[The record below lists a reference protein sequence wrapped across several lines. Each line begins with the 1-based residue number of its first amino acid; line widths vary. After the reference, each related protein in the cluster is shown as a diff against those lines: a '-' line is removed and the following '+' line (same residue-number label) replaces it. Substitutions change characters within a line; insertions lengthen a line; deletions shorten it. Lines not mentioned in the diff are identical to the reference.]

1 MFKKLR
7 DTLTGHK
14 DNKEPETKKQEENKQ
29 ESVAVSAV
37 KTATKPAAVG
47 TSVASSTPA
56 TDSVTPAAGSDVPA
70 KKARKA
76 VVEKKPRTF
85 SDSSLPPKEKEMIL
99 TDEQKASLM
108 GKLILTMKNPPIVG
122 DLVEGPVISLEK
134 SSVYVDLTPFG
145 TGIIYGREFIIARDV
160 IKKINVG
167 DVIAAKIVD
176 NSHKEGYFE
185 LSLKEARQALIWNEA
200 EIAIKEKKVLDLLVK
215 EANKGGL
222 LIEWQGIV
230 GFLPA
235 SQLKAEHYPRITDG
249 DKDKILDELK
259 KLIGTRLNV
268 AIITADPKEGKLIF
282 SEKGSESKEKEKIVS
297 KYEIGDEVE
306 GTVTGVVDFGVFV
319 KLEEGLEGLVHIS
332 EIDWGLVDDPRN
344 FVKVGQKIKA
354 KIIEIKD
361 GKISLSLKQL
371 RQNPWVDA
379 SKKYAKDMAVT
390 GVIIK
395 FNKHGALASIEEG
408 VAGLVHVSEFG
419 SEEKLRKTLE
429 LGKTYDFKITL
440 FDSKEQKMALTYT
453 GVK

>member
-1 MFKKLR
+1 MFKKLKE
-7 DTLTGHK
+7 TLTGHK
-14 DNKEPETKKQEENKQ
+14 DKSETVVDPETKTVVTAKTEE
-29 ESVAVSAV
+29 
-37 KTATKPAAVG
+37 ATKE
-47 TSVASSTPA
+47 TKVASPKKSAKNSTS
-56 TDSVTPAAGSDVPA
+56 TD
-70 KKARKA
+70 KKE
-76 VVEKKPRTF
+76 VGEVKKNKG
-85 SDSSLPPKEKEMIL
+85 DMEL
-99 TDEQKASLM
+99 TEEQKSSVM
-108 GKLILTMKNPPIVG
+108 GKLSETMKNPPIIG
-122 DLVEGPVISLEK
+122 DLVEGSVIAVEK
-134 SSVYVDLTPFG
+134 SSVYVDLAPFG

-176 NSHKEGYFE
+176 TAHKEGYYE

-200 EIAIKEKKVLDLLVK
+200 EIAIREKKVLDLPVK

-222 LIEWQGIV
+222 LIEWQGIL

-235 SQLKAEHYPRITDG
+235 SQLKTDHYPRISDG

-259 KLIGTRLNV
+259 KLIGTRLQV

-297 KYEIGDEVE
+297 KYEIGDDVE
-306 GTVTGVVDFGVFV
+306 GTITGIVDFGVFV
-319 KLEEGLEGLVHIS
+319 KLEEGLEGLIHIS

-344 FVKVGQKIKA
+344 FVKVGQKVKA

-371 RQNPWVDA
+371 KTNPWTEA
-379 SKKYAKDMAVT
+379 AKKYKKDMSVS

-419 SEEKLRKTLE
+419 SEEKLKKSLE

-440 FDSKEQKMALTYT
+440 FDPKEQKMALAYS
-453 GVK
+453 GEKK

>member
-1 MFKKLR
+1 MFKNLKEK
-7 DTLTGHK
+7 LTGKHPVEATEVK
-14 DNKEPETKKQEENKQ
+14 KEGEIMTVEE
-29 ESVAVSAV
+29 
-37 KTATKPAAVG
+37 AA
-47 TSVASSTPA
+47 
-56 TDSVTPAAGSDVPA
+56 AAKIVA
-70 KKARKA
+70 KKNENMA
-76 VVEKKPRTF
+76 
-85 SDSSLPPKEKEMIL
+85 M
-99 TDEQKASLM
+99 TDEQKDTVM
-108 GKLILTMKNPPIVG
+108 GKLIPSMKNPPQVG
-122 DLVEGPVISLEK
+122 DLVEGPVIAVEK
-134 SSVYVDLTPFG
+134 SSVYVDLAPFG
-145 TGIIYGREFIIARDV
+145 TGIIYGREFMTARDV

-176 NSHKEGYFE
+176 NAHKEGYLE
-185 LSLKEARQALIWNEA
+185 LSLKEARQALIWSEA
-200 EIAIKEKKVLDLLVK
+200 ESAIKDKKVLDLPVK

-235 SQLKAEHYPRITDG
+235 SQLKAEHYPRISDG

-259 KLIGTRLNV
+259 KLVGTRLSV

-282 SEKGSESKEKEKIVS
+282 SEKGSEQKEKEKIVS
-297 KYEIGDEVE
+297 KYEIGDEVD

-344 FVKVGQKIKA
+344 FVKTGQKIKA

-361 GKISLSLKQL
+361 GKISLSLKQMKP
-371 RQNPWVDA
+371 NPWTEA
-379 SKKYAKDMAVT
+379 AKKYKKDMAVT

-419 SEEKLRKTLE
+419 SEEKLRKALE
-429 LGKTYDFKITL
+429 LGKTYPFKIAL
-440 FDSKEQKMALTYT
+440 FDPKEQKMALAYT
-453 GVK
+453 GEKK